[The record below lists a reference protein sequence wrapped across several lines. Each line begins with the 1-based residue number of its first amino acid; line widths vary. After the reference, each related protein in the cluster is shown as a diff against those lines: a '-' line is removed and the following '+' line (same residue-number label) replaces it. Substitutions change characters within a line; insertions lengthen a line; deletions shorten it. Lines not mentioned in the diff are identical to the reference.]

1 MIKKTLL
8 NLSLIIGL
16 MSSGTCWL
24 LANPVKIHRKSLALE
39 IENKRKKAE
48 EKKRQEQA
56 IEYRKL
62 EDEKRKTKN
71 YNRLLAYQQ
80 QITKMKDLYLYMW
93 DDTCYV
99 SGINK
104 NINEMTEAEIDR
116 LAANKG
122 CGHIAKEI
130 RYAKKMLSDGNRKL
144 QTGNLESKG
153 IYHEQKCDY
162 APIPPKPVNDVVQN
176 APYGKLRNGES
187 CNIIYI
193 IDENG
198 ELAMAIAVSAG
209 SPVLDQFYISK
220 IRALKKWVPGMRQGK
235 HVSVMYNATS
245 MVHKTQYYYPTYNF
259 NRYHPRSRW

>member
-1 MIKKTLL
+1 
-8 NLSLIIGL
+8 
-16 MSSGTCWL
+16 
-24 LANPVKIHRKSLALE
+24 
-39 IENKRKKAE
+39 
-48 EKKRQEQA
+48 
-56 IEYRKL
+56 
-62 EDEKRKTKN
+62 
-71 YNRLLAYQQ
+71 
-80 QITKMKDLYLYMW
+80 
-93 DDTCYV
+93 
-99 SGINK
+99 
-104 NINEMTEAEIDR
+104 
-116 LAANKG
+116 
-122 CGHIAKEI
+122 
-130 RYAKKMLSDGNRKL
+130 MLSDGNRKL

-245 MVHKTQYYYPTYNF
+245 MVHNITTPLITLTDIIRDRDGNDLSSNYIK
-259 NRYHPRSRW
+259 